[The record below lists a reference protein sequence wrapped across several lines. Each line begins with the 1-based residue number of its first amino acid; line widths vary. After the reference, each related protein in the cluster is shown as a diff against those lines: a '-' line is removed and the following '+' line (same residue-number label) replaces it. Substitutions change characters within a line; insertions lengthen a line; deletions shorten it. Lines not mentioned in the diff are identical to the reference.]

1 MLALNGQIDKPFFRN
16 QGSVVVMFGVF
27 EVDHVAPLELEDP
40 DPLELMFIAGIVIFF
55 YTRVDAP
62 SASDAS
68 GKIETVSPEGVRNG
82 LLCADL
88 EFFSVFLEVSLLQ
101 LGNDP
106 FLVFSRHLLKTL
118 LQEVLGFL
126 FGAGGEKRNGQTGQ
140 RGQ

>member
-1 MLALNGQIDKPFFRN
+1 M
-16 QGSVVVMFGVF
+16 
-27 EVDHVAPLELEDP
+27 
-40 DPLELMFIAGIVIFF
+40 ELMFIAGIVIFF

-101 LGNDP
+101 LCNDP
-106 FLVFSRHLLKTL
+106 FLVFRRHLLKTL

-126 FGAGGEKRNGQTGQ
+126 FGTGGEKRNGQTGQ